1 MTEGKAEEQAEK
13 VEEEKQTKKPAA
25 KKAAVTKTTK
35 KVEEKAEESVVEEG
49 EKSVDETTEEKKSK
63 GPHNYRVVYD
73 KEEKIWKLR
82 KDGAKRVIKSFAT
95 KAEALEYAKDLSERN
110 DMGLTVHK
118 KDGKFQKKK

>member
-1 MTEGKAEEQAEK
+1 M
-13 VEEEKQTKKPAA
+13 
-25 KKAAVTKTTK
+25 TKTTK

-73 KEEKIWKLR
+73 KEEKVWKLR

>member
-1 MTEGKAEEQAEK
+1 MKKTA
-13 VEEEKQTKKPAA
+13 TKKPVTKKATA
-25 KKAAVTKTTK
+25 KKTTKKTEEK
-35 KVEEKAEESVVEEG
+35 KVEEKTEEPVVEEKVEEVPAE
-49 EKSVDETTEEKKSK
+49 EKSEEKKPK